1 MKIEK
6 KMLILQNRIAYI
18 PPQACLRRLRLYKKL
33 HCSRSS
39 LNVLLVSVQYFFFF
53 FSRYLHFSILFSIN
67 PSFLIYFSYPHIST
81 IHHYLTSFSFW
92 HSSLFPSE
100 EGGRRS
106 LLSYDLHYSGHFLIN
121 AVDKAVAHHL
131 MWRRQATPHQ
141 KFTL

>member
-18 PPQACLRRLRLYKKL
+18 PPQACPRRLRLYKKL
-33 HCSRSS
+33 HCSLSS
-39 LNVLLVSVQYFFFF
+39 LYVLLVSLQYFCFQILVFQNS
-53 FSRYLHFSILFSIN
+53 FSVNHH
-67 PSFLIYFSYPHIST
+67 FLIYFSFFYIST

-131 MWRRQATPHQ
+131 IRRRQATPHQ